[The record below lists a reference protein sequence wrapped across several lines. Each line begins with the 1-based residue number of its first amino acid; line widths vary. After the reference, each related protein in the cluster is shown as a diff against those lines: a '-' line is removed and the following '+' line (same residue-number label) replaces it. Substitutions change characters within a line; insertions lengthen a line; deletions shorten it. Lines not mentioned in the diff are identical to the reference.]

1 MISDKNL
8 KESKSELSMKIET
21 MNSTKEMKKTFGD
34 KSNRSKR
41 SSFKSLN
48 DNDYLEVKNLAK
60 KDKSRSSL
68 AVVAP
73 DVH

>member
-1 MISDKNL
+1 
-8 KESKSELSMKIET
+8 
-21 MNSTKEMKKTFGD
+21 MNSTKEMKKTIGD

>member
-1 MISDKNL
+1 
-8 KESKSELSMKIET
+8 
-21 MNSTKEMKKTFGD
+21 MKKTIGD

>member
-1 MISDKNL
+1 
-8 KESKSELSMKIET
+8 